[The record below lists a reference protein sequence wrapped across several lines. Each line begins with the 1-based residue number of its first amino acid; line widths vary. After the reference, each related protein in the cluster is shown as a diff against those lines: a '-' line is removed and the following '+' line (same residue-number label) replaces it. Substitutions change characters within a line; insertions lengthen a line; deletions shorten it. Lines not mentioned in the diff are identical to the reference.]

1 MPLPPLPQL
10 KHLHLIAPTHDPFP
24 ALLAFRLALQ
34 SAGVPLL
41 THLTLT
47 NLSFAGILA
56 LRWGAFSSFEDAGWT
71 GGNVW
76 LGLREL
82 EVEVRGWW
90 VEEETVDEGLEV
102 DIYDGEDEGE
112 EEREIGRR
120 RVRRG
125 KEDWR
130 TCTRVLHDWL
140 HSFAAGGG
148 LRCLRFEWMGGEGP
162 DPLLLDEVVGG
173 DGRRSWFSAPGVRW
187 EGLREVWLGG
197 VGVGREDVRRLKG
210 RVGGLERL
218 GVQVEWLDGGL
229 GGRRVVGGGR
239 VWAVLDVRGERWG
252 EWGGG
257 GGWGD
262 VGGWRGGGGD
272 DEGELGGG

>member
-1 MPLPPLPQL
+1 M
-10 KHLHLIAPTHDPFP
+10 
-24 ALLAFRLALQ
+24 
-34 SAGVPLL
+34 
-41 THLTLT
+41 
-47 NLSFAGILA
+47 
-56 LRWGAFSSFEDAGWT
+56 
-71 GGNVW
+71 W

-82 EVEVRGWW
+82 DVEVRGWW
-90 VEEETVDEGLEV
+90 EEESQLDEGLEV

-120 RVRRG
+120 RRRARRG

-148 LRCLRFEWMGGEGP
+148 LRCLRFEWMGVEGP

-173 DGRRSWFSAPGVRW
+173 DGRRRWFSAPGVRW

-197 VGVGREDVRRLKG
+197 VGVGGEDVRRLKG

-218 GVQVEWLDGGL
+218 GVMVEWLDGGL
-229 GGRRVVGGGR
+229 GGRRVVVQGR
-239 VWAVLDVRGERWG
+239 VWAVLDVKGERWG

-257 GGWGD
+257 GMLG
-262 VGGWRGGGGD
+262 VGGGEGGMMRGSWGGD
-272 DEGELGGG
+272 RRSMVVPVVLDVEVGEEGEEG